1 MDLHKGSV
9 AATSAGL
16 GCGSSFSITLPV
28 LTRRRATESRVVTAV
43 TAPVASSRSF
53 RTKPQ
58 LLKSVSKAWERS
70 FRFLASDVSHTF
82 GHKSV
87 SKSRVLPVSSSDYG
101 DKEEEEEEEG
111 DNLRTTCANG
121 EDNSVMSFRYVGEED
136 GRHTGNGTLLL
147 SRVLIVDDVSM
158 NRKMLRRVLERSCGA
173 MDEAEDGDEAV
184 ARVRQVMREE
194 GGLMYDL
201 ILLDFQMP
209 NMDGPTAARHMRA
222 MGYEGLIIGVT
233 GNGLPADVETFISS
247 GANRVLLKPV
257 NAATILTAISAELSK
272 KT

>member
-1 MDLHKGSV
+1 MSLIRWVYLSLLAVCKSSVDLHKGSV

-70 FRFLASDVSHTF
+70 FRFLASEVSHTF

-173 MDEAEDGDEAV
+173 MDEAEDG
-184 ARVRQVMREE
+184 
-194 GGLMYDL
+194 
-201 ILLDFQMP
+201 MP
-209 NMDGPTAARHMRA
+209 GAA
-222 MGYEGLIIGVT
+222 GVS
-233 GNGLPADVETFISS
+233 AS
-247 GANRVLLKPV
+247 A
-257 NAATILTAISAELSK
+257 NAAKRMVQAVQQFVAMLQIHLVRAPASAPHEHVMPCCAALHK
-272 KT
+272 CHPDMGLGV